1 MRVSE
6 HQTGFS
12 CIAHNYL
19 NFDFYFMLKGY
30 RVSCWGDDINISGMN
45 LSSVNFS
52 NIGNQM
58 KIIDTMEYFQCSL
71 AQIASTAANEEKPK
85 IKKLLLQFSV
95 RHEYFRI
102 VWQTLTEEI
111 KEKILNILFEGKSMI
126 PYEKIV
132 DMNSLDLTPEKDFFE
147 ESEFYSYLKD
157 KCITRPDYEIAK
169 YFYQNLKMRNLK
181 DMNDLYNVQ
190 DVIFLLEIV
199 ETRFQIMYLKNHYNP
214 RKCNSASTLSGCIQ
228 RDLSKVMIVLSTSS
242 ADIEIFEKT
251 LTGGFSCVNTK
262 LGFDTEILLPNLTQ
276 RDSKMNIDKSY
287 KSFKKDRFE
296 NLLQIEVR
304 RRKRLF

>member
-95 RHEYFRI
+95 RHEYFGI

-111 KEKILNILFEGKSMI
+111 KEKILNILFEGKI
-126 PYEKIV
+126 K
-132 DMNSLDLTPEKDFFE
+132 
-147 ESEFYSYLKD
+147 
-157 KCITRPDYEIAK
+157 A
-169 YFYQNLKMRNLK
+169 
-181 DMNDLYNVQ
+181 
-190 DVIFLLEIV
+190 
-199 ETRFQIMYLKNHYNP
+199 
-214 RKCNSASTLSGCIQ
+214 
-228 RDLSKVMIVLSTSS
+228 
-242 ADIEIFEKT
+242 
-251 LTGGFSCVNTK
+251 
-262 LGFDTEILLPNLTQ
+262 
-276 RDSKMNIDKSY
+276 
-287 KSFKKDRFE
+287 
-296 NLLQIEVR
+296 
-304 RRKRLF
+304 